1 MTNSPE
7 PPEQSFS
14 SRSAPSTPWWW
25 QHNGADGQVIEPADG
40 RQEFPTRSD
49 AESWV
54 GEVWAELAE
63 EGVASVTLFEGERR
77 VYGPMSLAA
86 E

>member
-1 MTNSPE
+1 MTNVPE
-7 PPEQSFS
+7 PGFASYGGS
-14 SRSAPSTPWWW
+14 GRGISWWW
-25 QHNGADGQVIEPADG
+25 KLLDASGAEVTPDGG

-54 GEVWAELAE
+54 GETWADLADQ
-63 EGVASVTLFEGERR
+63 GVASVTLYEGQRE

>member
-1 MTNSPE
+1 MAE
-7 PPEQSFS
+7 PGNQ
-14 SRSAPSTPWWW
+14 TWWW
-25 QHNGADGQVIEPADG
+25 RLDGADGSEVSPPEG

-49 AESWV
+49 AESYI
-54 GEVWAELAE
+54 GEEWAELAE
-63 EGVASVTLFEGERR
+63 QGAASVTLFEGQRE